1 MADGP
6 DYKSIGLG
14 VKDVIFGIATAA
26 AGSSGGPAG
35 AEGVAKASA
44 GLDKLIAMA
53 PLDDN
58 KKKTPG
64 DRMDHA
70 DKPKA
75 AAAQASPAQ
84 PTQPP
89 PAGPPPAS
97 PEEVASSN
105 RPRPENGEPA
115 WPPTGDARVTADHLS
130 GLGWSREKIQK
141 ILGGP
146 EQVSLAEVT
155 REQPKGSKVASVDG
169 TRLARVDAAPVQT
182 VKAAVVPVAASEATA
197 IVDGKKVADAAPV
210 QITPASQVRIVDGRR
225 VSKGGSGGSG
235 IA

>member
-6 DYKSIGLG
+6 DYKAIGLG

-75 AAAQASPAQ
+75 ATPLATPS
-84 PTQPP
+84 PP
-89 PAGPPPAS
+89 PTGGPPPAS
-97 PEEVASSN
+97 LEEVASSN
-105 RPRPENGEPA
+105 QPRSTNGEPA
-115 WPPTGDARVTADHLS
+115 WPPTGDARATADHLS
-130 GLGWSREKIQK
+130 SLGWSREKIQK

-146 EQVSLAEVT
+146 ERVSLAEVT
-155 REQPKGSKVASVDG
+155 REQPKGAKVASVDG
-169 TRLARVDAAPVQT
+169 TRIARVDAAPVET
-182 VKAAVVPVAASEATA
+182 VKATAVPVAASEATA
-197 IVDGKKVADAAPV
+197 IVDGKKVADATPV

-225 VSKGGSGGSG
+225 ASKGGSS
-235 IA
+235 IT